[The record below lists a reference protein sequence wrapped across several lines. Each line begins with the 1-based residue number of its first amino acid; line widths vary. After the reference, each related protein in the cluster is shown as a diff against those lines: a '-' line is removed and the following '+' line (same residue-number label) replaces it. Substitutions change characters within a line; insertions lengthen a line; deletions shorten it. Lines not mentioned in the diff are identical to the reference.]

1 MSDPYF
7 EAIILGIVQGIAEF
21 LPISSSGHLV
31 IVETLLGMK
40 AETNLLLD
48 VMLHVGTLGS
58 ILVVYR
64 KDVFALLHQPKLCA
78 AIVVGTLPAVVIG
91 LSLKDFFE
99 AAFGNPLLVGCCLLV
114 TAVLL
119 IAGQRLERA
128 QRQLDAL
135 DLKRAFGIGLFQAF
149 AILPGVS
156 RSGSTI
162 AGGLILGLDRQSAAT
177 FSFLLAIPAIGG
189 AAVLTLKDVFDAA
202 TAATAASAT
211 PATIPWG
218 AILAGTVASFFVGW
232 MSLRT
237 LLRLITQ
244 RRLHWFAA
252 YCAMA
257 GLAVIVWQLSVRT

>member
-1 MSDPYF
+1 MSDPYID
-7 EAIILGIVQGIAEF
+7 AIILGIVQGIAEF

-40 AETNLLLD
+40 AEANLLLD

-64 KDVFALLHQPKLCA
+64 NDIFALRHQPRLIT
-78 AIVVGTLPAVVIG
+78 AIIAGTVPAVIIG

-99 AAFGNPLLVGCCLLV
+99 RAFSSPLLVGICLLV
-114 TAVLL
+114 TAALL
-119 IAGQRLERA
+119 LVGQRVEKT
-128 QRQLDAL
+128 QRQLKTL
-135 DLKRAFGIGLFQAF
+135 DIKRAIGIGLFQAF
-149 AILPGVS
+149 AILPGIS

-162 AGGLILGLDRQSAAT
+162 AGGMVLGLDRISAAT
-177 FSFLLAIPAIGG
+177 FSFLLAIPVIGG
-189 AAVLTLKDVFDAA
+189 AAVLTLKDVFES
-202 TAATAASAT
+202 TAVTTSGSVAQT
-211 PATIPWG
+211 PIPWG
-218 AILAGTVASFFVGW
+218 PILTGTLVSFIVGW

-252 YCAMA
+252 YCTCA
-257 GLAVIVWQLSVRT
+257 GLAVIVWQLSL